1 MFPPA
6 LFVVF
11 AGGLYRPRA
20 FDQPAFPDAGPAD
33 GAKNCPVLVDR
44 PSLDSKPN
52 DEQRRPGTGMMKSY
66 VVGRLDE
73 FSEGSRK
80 VISCDGT
87 EVGVFKIDGELVA
100 WHNQCA
106 HLQGPVCQGR
116 IYGKVEEPIDA
127 NGHTRM
133 MQYSETDKHIV
144 CPWHGWEFSLKTGKH
159 PGNPKAGLRK
169 AKLEVTDGHVY
180 VVV

>member
-1 MFPPA
+1 
-6 LFVVF
+6 LDKF
-11 AGGLYRPRA
+11 AATQNSCSKEPR
-20 FDQPAFPDAGPAD
+20 D
-33 GAKNCPVLVDR
+33 
-44 PSLDSKPN
+44 
-52 DEQRRPGTGMMKSY
+52 MKSY

-73 FSEGSRK
+73 FTEGSRK
-80 VISCDGT
+80 VVSCDGT
-87 EVGVFKIDGELVA
+87 EVGVFRVDGELVA

-116 IYGKVEEPIDA
+116 IYSRVEEPIDE

-133 MQYSETDKHIV
+133 LQYNEKEKHIV
-144 CPWHGWEFSLKTGKH
+144 CPWHGWEFSLKSGKH
-159 PGNPKAGLRK
+159 PGHAKAGLRK

>member
-1 MFPPA
+1 
-6 LFVVF
+6 
-11 AGGLYRPRA
+11 
-20 FDQPAFPDAGPAD
+20 
-33 GAKNCPVLVDR
+33 
-44 PSLDSKPN
+44 
-52 DEQRRPGTGMMKSY
+52 MKSY

-73 FSEGSRK
+73 FAEGSRK
-80 VISCDGT
+80 VISCDGI
-87 EVGVFKIDGELVA
+87 EIGVFKVDGELVA

-116 IYGKVEEPIDA
+116 IYGKVEEPVDA

-133 MQYSETDKHIV
+133 LQYNDKEKHIV
-144 CPWHGWEFSLKTGKH
+144 CPWHGWEFSLKTGRH

-169 AKLEVTDGHVY
+169 AALEIADGHVY

>member
-1 MFPPA
+1 
-6 LFVVF
+6 
-11 AGGLYRPRA
+11 
-20 FDQPAFPDAGPAD
+20 
-33 GAKNCPVLVDR
+33 
-44 PSLDSKPN
+44 
-52 DEQRRPGTGMMKSY
+52 MKSY

-73 FSEGSRK
+73 FEEGSRK

-87 EVGVFKIDGELVA
+87 EVGVFKINGELVA

-116 IYGKVEEPIDA
+116 IYGKVEEPVDA

-133 MQYSETDKHIV
+133 LQYNDKDKHIV
-144 CPWHGWEFSLKTGKH
+144 CPWHGWEFSLRTGQH
-159 PGNPKAGLRK
+159 PGDASKKLRK
-169 AKLEVTDGHVY
+169 AKLEVSDGQVY